1 MSIRAKLLALT
12 FVGML
17 ALCLSLGG
25 YFVSRLKADAL
36 SSSQARI
43 ELILEKQSNLAQQKL
58 NRLISLLEG
67 MLEVG
72 DKIRFG
78 LMLNSMEESQTTL
91 TEYSLRALEADGE
104 PAFPELVV
112 VDDSGQVI
120 VSSNPSEIRTQFLF
134 VKGNGQTVSSQ
145 FLADSQTFQFAMPLN
160 IEGELIGW
168 LLAKTH
174 PDLFAEIR
182 KSLDKELRRYQFQNP
197 SAEFFRTDTTSPQ
210 SFHEEEN
217 HFVAE
222 NLVVLPD
229 STYGSLRA
237 KIPVDE
243 VTGPIWK
250 SVETSIKVAL
260 LVLILSFGGLS
271 AMIYRIVIQPLM
283 ALRSGADKMAS
294 GDFNQVFTVARQDEI
309 GELAHSFNRMSEAVL
324 SSQGKLE
331 DFIHRLEDMV
341 QEKTASIQNLLDNAG
356 QGFLSYDKNFVI
368 QPEFS
373 RECQHLFGEHFRSGA
388 RIDDFFFDNEAEREG
403 FRSWLI
409 NAFEDKIDFDVIKEL
424 APNQL
429 KVGEKI
435 CSMEYRLLKIGDTR
449 LLMTILTNITDRVRL
464 ERRVKEEQAFAR
476 MILKVLESKEEFS
489 AFLEE
494 FDVMSDNMKNWL
506 KAPDRNE
513 IVELFRKVHTIK
525 GHAAAF
531 DFVHLTESLHELES
545 LMQDTRT
552 SPPNEPIPAKQL
564 NHSFDNVLEK
574 METLKGVL
582 KDSLKDAVDW
592 EQKRIQI
599 SEALLQRILAKVK
612 DSDARLH
619 DELLACVHKPLQAML
634 SQYPALVES
643 LADRCGKL
651 VHPVC
656 VEGESVL
663 VDPDRFKPLVRSLVH
678 LFRNAV
684 DHGIE
689 DPEYRDSIGKDPYG
703 TIKIEVLGNENGIM
717 LKVSDDGAGI
727 CPNKVVQSVLKKGLK
742 TKEQVDAM
750 SIPDQ
755 QMLIFLPGFSTREV
769 TTDLSGR
776 GIGMDAVMAEIKALM
791 GSIDVDSTVGQGT
804 TFTIIL
810 PIQPE
815 T

>member
-1 MSIRAKLLALT
+1 
-12 FVGML
+12 
-17 ALCLSLGG
+17 
-25 YFVSRLKADAL
+25 
-36 SSSQARI
+36 
-43 ELILEKQSNLAQQKL
+43 
-58 NRLISLLEG
+58 
-67 MLEVG
+67 
-72 DKIRFG
+72 
-78 LMLNSMEESQTTL
+78 
-91 TEYSLRALEADGE
+91 
-104 PAFPELVV
+104 
-112 VDDSGQVI
+112 
-120 VSSNPSEIRTQFLF
+120 
-134 VKGNGQTVSSQ
+134 
-145 FLADSQTFQFAMPLN
+145 
-160 IEGELIGW
+160 
-168 LLAKTH
+168 
-174 PDLFAEIR
+174 
-182 KSLDKELRRYQFQNP
+182 
-197 SAEFFRTDTTSPQ
+197 
-210 SFHEEEN
+210 
-217 HFVAE
+217 
-222 NLVVLPD
+222 
-229 STYGSLRA
+229 
-237 KIPVDE
+237 
-243 VTGPIWK
+243 
-250 SVETSIKVAL
+250 
-260 LVLILSFGGLS
+260 
-271 AMIYRIVIQPLM
+271 MIYRIVIQPLM

-309 GELAHSFNRMSEAVL
+309 GELAHSFNKMSEAVL

-356 QGFLSYDKNFVI
+356 QGFLSFDRNFVI

-373 RECQHLFGEHFRSGA
+373 RECQNLFGPDFRSGA
-388 RIDDFFFDNEAEREG
+388 RIDHFFFDNETEREG
-403 FRSWLI
+403 CRSWLI

-429 KVGEKI
+429 KVGDKI
-435 CSMEYRLLKIGDTR
+435 CSMEYRLLKVGETR

-464 ERRVKEEQAFAR
+464 EKRVKEEQAFAR

-494 FDVMSDNMKNWL
+494 FDVMSDNMQSWL
-506 KAPDRNE
+506 KKPSRED

-552 SPPNEPIPAKQL
+552 SPPSDPIPLKQL
-564 NHSFDNVLEK
+564 QDSFDNVLQK
-574 METLKGVL
+574 MDSLKVVL

-612 DSDARLH
+612 DSDSRLH

-634 SQYPALVES
+634 SQYPALVDS

-651 VHPVC
+651 VHPVSI
-656 VEGESVL
+656 EGEPVY

-689 DPEYRDSIGKDPYG
+689 DPELRDSIGKDPYG
-703 TIKIEVLGNENGIM
+703 TIKIEVMGNENGIM
-717 LKVSDDGAGI
+717 LKISDDGAGI
-727 CPNKVVQSVLKKGLK
+727 CPEKVVQSVLKKGLK
-742 TKEQVDAM
+742 TKEQVESM
-750 SIPDQ
+750 SVADQ

-791 GSIDVDSTVGQGT
+791 GSIDVESTTGNGT
-804 TFTIIL
+804 TFTILL

-815 T
+815 N